1 MKDINDKLAG
11 LRSSYLERDD
21 ESDPGGRIYRD
32 KATGEIFHSVTRIL
46 SATKPPAQ
54 QKALERWKA
63 SPGAAETSAMA
74 CNRGH
79 LAHSSA
85 EYVLKTATRLARS
98 TANKR
103 GIWKLGSDGLYRC
116 PSSVTKWAIEKA
128 IAGAPPVGFS
138 GAGYARSLRAFIHS
152 NVTAIHGVEFF
163 GHHPAGFAGACD
175 ALLDLSIDGEKIGP
189 MILDW
194 KTTGKSIHS
203 DMSST
208 IEDYSH
214 QAGAYSLMVKH
225 LTGIICP
232 GAAVVVARR
241 TGNAQPYF
249 FMGDE
254 LRNAEECFLERCAR
268 YYDELH
274 DALRGPQEPLE
285 AACSGEQEESITESP
300 EAA

>member
-1 MKDINDKLAG
+1 MRDRNDKLAG
-11 LRSSYLERDD
+11 LRAQYLERDD

-32 KATGEIFHSVTRIL
+32 KSTGECFHSVTRIL
-46 SATKPPAQ
+46 SATKPEAQ

-85 EYVLKTATRLARS
+85 EFVLKTGARLARS

-103 GIWKLGSDGLYRC
+103 GIWKLGSDGLHRC

-138 GAGYARSLRAFIHS
+138 GAGYARSLRAWILS
-152 NVTAIHGVEFF
+152 NVTAIHSVEFF
-163 GHHPAGFAGACD
+163 AHHPAGFAGAAD
-175 ALLDLSIDGEKIGP
+175 ALLDLSIDGENVGP
-189 MILDW
+189 MIVDW
-194 KTTGKSIHS
+194 KTTKKSIHS
-203 DMSST
+203 DMSSI

-225 LTGIICP
+225 LTGIVCP

-241 TGNAQPYF
+241 TGNAQAHYV
-249 FMGDE
+249 MGDD
-254 LRNAEECFLERCAR
+254 LRKAEECFLERCAR

-274 DALRGPQEPLE
+274 ERMKLVE
-285 AACSGEQEESITESP
+285 
-300 EAA
+300 